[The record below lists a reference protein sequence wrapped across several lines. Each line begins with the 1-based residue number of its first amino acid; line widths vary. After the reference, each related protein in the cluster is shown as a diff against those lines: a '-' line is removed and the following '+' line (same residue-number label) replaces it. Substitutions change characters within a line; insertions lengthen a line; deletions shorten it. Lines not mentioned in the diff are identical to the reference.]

1 MKVRGR
7 KHRTREAVKLA
18 QIELNNVTKDYK
30 IRRRE
35 EGRSKFMEFVRPKY
49 ESKRAVDDINFSVQP
64 GEIVGYIGPNGA
76 GKSTTIKMLTGILT
90 PTSGQVRV
98 FGRDPCK
105 NRTQNALKMGVVFGQ
120 RSQLLW
126 DLPVRDTFELF
137 KTMYRMDNQN
147 FIRQRDRLIEMLDMS
162 NFLSQAV
169 RQLSLGQRMRANLA
183 LCFLYQP
190 EVVYLDE
197 PTIGLDVLV
206 KDKIRDFLKQIN
218 QDEGTTILLTT
229 HDTQDIE
236 QVAQR
241 LILIDNGKLLFDGTQ
256 QSFKNRYQGS
266 EFMVEAEFTRSTSV
280 IIHDAFRPHVIE
292 GSRHSYWVPYAKM
305 GRGEAVTYIASNH
318 SVADIKVR
326 ELGLEDILKNIY
338 AE

>member
-1 MKVRGR
+1 MKVR
-7 KHRTREAVKLA
+7 ELNMA
-18 QIELNNVTKDYK
+18 QIELIDVVKDYK
-30 IRRRE
+30 IRQRE
-35 EGRSKFMEFVRPKY
+35 DGRSKFLEFVQPKY
-49 ESKRAVDDINFSVQP
+49 QIKRAVEHISFSVEP

-98 FGRDPCK
+98 FGKDPCK
-105 NRTQNALKMGVVFGQ
+105 NRTQNALKMGVIFGQ

-137 KTMYRMDNQN
+137 KTMYRIEQKDY
-147 FIRQRDRLIEMLDMS
+147 IRQKDRLIEMLDMGD
-162 NFLSQAV
+162 FLSQAV

-183 LCFLYQP
+183 LCFLYHP

-206 KDKIRDFLKQIN
+206 KDKIREFLKQVN
-218 QDEGTTILLTT
+218 QEEGTTILLTT
-229 HDTQDIE
+229 HDTHDIE
-236 QVAQR
+236 AVAQR
-241 LILIDNGKLLFDGTQ
+241 LILINNGQLLFDGDQVT
-256 QSFKNRYQGS
+256 FHDKYQEL
-266 EFMVEAEFTRSTSV
+266 EFMVDVEFTQPELAV
-280 IIHDAFRPHVIE
+280 AHACFRVNRIE
-292 GSRHSYWVPYAKM
+292 GNHHSYWVPYSKM
-305 GRGEAVTYIASNH
+305 GRGEAITYVVTHH